1 MLTEIIKIL
10 IDVEG
15 LGIEEFLEAVYYLA
29 DIHKENNKLKL
40 DIEGLK
46 SNNKRLQQQLDEENR

>member
-1 MLTEIIKIL
+1 MLTKIIKIL

-15 LGIEEFLEAVYYLA
+15 LGIDEFQEAVYYLA
-29 DIHKENNKLKL
+29 DLHKENNKLKL

-46 SNNKRLQQQLDEENR
+46 TNNKRLQQQLDEENR